1 MSDRDTLGLLLELRD
16 LSELF
21 EARDVDP
28 LTEEYPSHGDVA
40 GVDYVLDQYRVRP
53 SYKSIVLTI
62 DLPEV
67 DDSKTTART
76 AQAAL
81 RRWSEAQARHVD
93 ADIASTRW
101 QGSRTLAV
109 AVIALF
115 GFIGLSRL
123 LASDDNLALQIL
135 SEGLAIAG
143 WVALWFPLEV
153 LMFSVWQHRLDRRAL
168 DRLASASVIVRSQ
181 DTPGRSR

>member
-1 MSDRDTLGLLLELRD
+1 MSDRDTLGLVLELRD

-21 EARDVDP
+21 EARPVDP
-28 LTEEYPSHGDVA
+28 LAEAYPAHGDVS
-40 GVDYVLDQYRVRP
+40 GVDYILDQFRAHP
-53 SYKSIVLTI
+53 SYKSIALTI
-62 DLPEV
+62 DLPDV
-67 DDSKTTART
+67 GDAPNAART
-76 AQAAL
+76 AEAAL
-81 RRWSEAQARHVD
+81 RRWSNAQALHVD

-101 QGSRTLAV
+101 QGSRTLVV

-135 SEGLAIAG
+135 SEGLSIAG

-168 DRLASASVIVRSQ
+168 DRLAHASVIVRSQ
-181 DTPGRSR
+181 SAPIRDE